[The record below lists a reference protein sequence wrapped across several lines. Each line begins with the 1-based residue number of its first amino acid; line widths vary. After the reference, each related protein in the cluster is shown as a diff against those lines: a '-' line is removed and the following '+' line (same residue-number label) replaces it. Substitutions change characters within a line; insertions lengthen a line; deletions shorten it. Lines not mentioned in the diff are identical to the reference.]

1 MIDDGFR
8 LLPEPASTHAPRVDL
23 LYFFLIGLSLILTLL
38 IAGTIV
44 YFSIKY
50 RRGNKRVDR
59 TARSEHA
66 MGLEIA
72 WSAVPLV
79 LSMGIFAWG
88 AKLYFSA
95 VRPPAGAMEV
105 RVVAKQWMWK
115 FQHAEGRREI
125 NTLHVPVRQPVKL
138 TMVSEDVIHSFY
150 VPAFRIKQDVLPG
163 SYSSTWFEAT
173 RAGDFHLFCAEYCG
187 TNHSRMTGR
196 VVVMEPADYEAW
208 LQGSPA
214 NEPPAVTGK
223 RLFEELRCA
232 ACHEPLTPPVRCP
245 PLVNVFGHEVAL
257 SNDQTV
263 TADEA
268 YLRESIL
275 RPNAKIVKGYEPLM
289 PSFDGQV
296 NEEQLI
302 QLIPYIKSLSAP

>member
-23 LYFFLIGLSLILTLL
+23 LYFSLIGLSVLFTLL

-44 YFSIKY
+44 YFSVKY
-50 RRGNKRVDR
+50 RRGNRRVDR
-59 TARSEHA
+59 SAQSEHA
-66 MGLEIA
+66 LGLEIA
-72 WSAVPLV
+72 WMAFPLV
-79 LSMGIFAWG
+79 LSLAIFAWG

-95 VRPPAGAMEV
+95 VRPPAGAIDV

-115 FQHAEGRREI
+115 FQHADGRREI
-125 NTLHVPVRQPVKL
+125 NALHVPVRQPVKL

-163 SYSSTWFEAT
+163 SYSGCWFEAT
-173 RAGDFHLFCAEYCG
+173 RTGEFHLFCAEYCG

-232 ACHEPLTPPVRCP
+232 ACHSPEVPPVRCP
-245 PLVNVFGHEVAL
+245 PLVNVFGHDVVL
-257 SNDQTV
+257 RDGQTV

-289 PSFDGQV
+289 PTFDGQV
-296 NEEQLI
+296 NEEQLMH
-302 QLIPYIKSLSAP
+302 LIAYIKSLSNP